1 METTE
6 ETGPIF
12 AVGQNV
18 ELHPCT
24 DRWMMGDRFGKVT
37 GLRDKS
43 VRVRLT
49 VSGKSFWFAQ
59 DNILHKGNRNP

>member
-1 METTE
+1 METE
-6 ETGPIF
+6 KTGPIF
-12 AVGQNV
+12 TVGQNV

-24 DRWMMGDRFGKVT
+24 DRWMRGDRFGEVT
-37 GLRDKS
+37 GLRDQS

-49 VSGKSFWFAQ
+49 VSGKSSWFHQ